1 MQVVGKPTD
10 NMFTWLKCYG
20 SFIDSIFAIEIVM
33 SYIVEP
39 TMSMLMLFE
48 RTTYVLEAMQWLL
61 VCVLSIFSPLTANL
75 CFLCLLPCVNARRC
89 VLII

>member
-61 VCVLSIFSPLTANL
+61 VCVLSIFM
-75 CFLCLLPCVNARRC
+75 CQFQF
-89 VLII
+89 